1 MGAQSLVGAEE
12 MRRLQSYLGPLD
24 RLVGTGDHLACIVRL
39 LALDDVMETGRRF
52 MAATL

>member
-24 RLVGTGDHLACIVRL
+24 RLVGTGVHLVT
-39 LALDDVMETGRRF
+39 LDYYNLIFPEMSNQVS
-52 MAATL
+52 